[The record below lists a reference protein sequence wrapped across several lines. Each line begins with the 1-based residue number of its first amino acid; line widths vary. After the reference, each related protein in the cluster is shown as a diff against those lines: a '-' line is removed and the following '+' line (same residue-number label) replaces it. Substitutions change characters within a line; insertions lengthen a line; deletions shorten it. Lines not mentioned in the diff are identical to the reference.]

1 MMSYITP
8 MKTQVVKVV
17 CSKDLKFL
25 HIDAGIDD
33 NGKHRVSTET
43 SEEGVIHH
51 YLQPAVDEEVRTQW
65 PDLRR
70 AAITVEFTFV

>member
-1 MMSYITP
+1 MDYITP

-25 HIDAGIDD
+25 HIDAGMDD
-33 NGKHRVSTET
+33 NGVQRISTET
-43 SEEGVIHH
+43 SEEGVVHH
-51 YLQPAVDEEVRTQW
+51 FLQPAIDEQVRSEF

-70 AAITVEFTFV
+70 AALTIKFTFV

>member
-1 MMSYITP
+1 MIDYITP

-33 NGKHRVSTET
+33 NGGNVYPQRPVRKESYTTISNLLSTKR
-43 SEEGVIHH
+43 S
-51 YLQPAVDEEVRTQW
+51 RNSF

-70 AAITVEFTFV
+70 AALTIKFTFV

>member
-1 MMSYITP
+1 MAYITG

-33 NGKHRVSTET
+33 NGVQRISTET
-43 SEEGVIHH
+43 SEEGVVHH
-51 YLQPAVDEEVRTQW
+51 YLQPAIDEEVRSQW
-65 PDLRR
+65 PDLKR
-70 AAITVEFTFV
+70 AALKVQFTFV